1 VDRRAFLHVAA
12 AGTVLAATG
21 MPRLAR
27 AEELSPSRITEARK
41 GLKGAIARFTQV
53 RTVGLLAADVR
64 SEGTMTVVTPDRL
77 RWDLAPPDAVTYW
90 IGPEGIAYRT
100 GKGVVRAGKEAA
112 GRFGAV
118 LTDLLVFLGGDLAQL
133 EARYAVRIPSR
144 EDDGALNLVAEP
156 KTADVKKLVRVVR
169 VQTTP
174 ELWSV
179 RRVEIEEAEGDRTVL
194 TFGPAQRDPKIDP
207 ATMRPPAG

>member
-1 VDRRAFLHVAA
+1 MDRRTFLHVAA
-12 AGTVLAATG
+12 AGAALGLTG
-21 MPRLAR
+21 AHPRVAGAEGYSPELITRAR
-27 AEELSPSRITEARK
+27 A
-41 GLKGAIARFTQV
+41 GLKSAVARFTQV
-53 RTVGLLAADVR
+53 RTVGLLATDVK
-64 SEGTMTVVTPDRL
+64 SQGTMTVVTPDRL

-100 GKGVVRAGKEAA
+100 EKGVVKAGKEAA

-118 LTDLLVFLGGDLAQL
+118 LTDLLVFLGGDLAKL

-144 EDDGALNLVAEP
+144 EKDGALNLVAEP
-156 KTADVKKLVRVVR
+156 RTDEVKKLVRVVR

-179 RRVEIEEAEGDRTVL
+179 RRVEIEEAGGDATVL
-194 TFGPAQRDPKIDP
+194 EFGPAQRDPRIDP
-207 ATMRPPAG
+207 ATMRPPG